1 MGKKSSLGI
10 VALLITLLGSVFL
23 PTNVQAE
30 ENPNKGVGYSVQK
43 VSPGNEVDS
52 SSSFYDLAV
61 SPGEQRTIEAKL
73 VNPTNEPIVVVSKIF
88 TASTNSNGEINYTM
102 QPVELDRSL
111 KHSVSELV
119 EVAASDAKTEIA
131 PQSEKLVRA
140 TINIPQDV
148 EPGVL
153 LGSWYFEKENQNAD
167 SNEEGIVINNKYSY
181 ALAIKM
187 TVQQEIEEP
196 NMNLLTVTTG
206 LNNYRKVI
214 NANLQND
221 RPAIVG
227 NLSVTAKIT
236 EKGKYDVLY
245 ENQSD
250 GMIMAPN
257 SNFAYP
263 VFLNEQPLQ
272 PGDYTMR
279 LSATSDDP
287 KWDSQTWEWNQDFT
301 ITADDARRLNEEAL
315 NDPEPPTNW
324 LIYVI
329 AGLAILVLILL
340 ILLIRKRKRVA

>member
-1 MGKKSSLGI
+1 MLF
-10 VALLITLLGSVFL
+10 ALIGAIIL
-23 PTNVQAE
+23 PTNVYAE
-30 ENPNKGVGYSVQK
+30 ESPNKGVGYSVQK

-52 SSSFYDLAV
+52 TSSFYDLAV
-61 SPGEQRTIEAKL
+61 APGEERTIEAKL

-119 EVAASDAKTEIA
+119 EVAASDTKTEIA

-148 EPGVL
+148 ESGVL
-153 LGSWYFEKENQNAD
+153 LGSWYFEKEGQSTD
-167 SNEEGIVINNKYSY
+167 SNEKGIVINNKYSY
-181 ALAIKM
+181 AMAIKM

-227 NLSVTAKIT
+227 SLSVTAKIT
-236 EKGKYDVLY
+236 EKEKFDVLY

-263 VFLNEQPLQ
+263 VFLNEQPLK

-279 LSATSDDP
+279 LTATSDDP
-287 KWDSQTWEWNQDFT
+287 KWTSQRWEWNKDFT
-301 ITADDARRLNEEAL
+301 ITANDARKLNEEAL
-315 NDPEPPTNW
+315 NDPEQPTNW
-324 LIYVI
+324 LLYVI
-329 AGLAILVLILL
+329 LALAILILILL
-340 ILLIRKRKRVA
+340 VLLIRKRKHTA